1 MVTLTAERVIG
12 GRLCHTT
19 ISGRRE
25 KGGGR
30 QGPPTEE
37 VYIHFRRGVATLTME
52 EAARLTNSRGHIK
65 DPLRALVSG
74 RGAPATPV
82 LNAVVDE
89 AKDT

>member
-1 MVTLTAERVIG
+1 
-12 GRLCHTT
+12 
-19 ISGRRE
+19 
-25 KGGGR
+25 
-30 QGPPTEE
+30 
-37 VYIHFRRGVATLTME
+37 ME
-52 EAARLTNSRGHIK
+52 EATRLTNSRGHIK